1 MSKIKNEMKTNEK
14 YTFSDG
20 CHLQKRMGN
29 RFSQNKKLLLK
40 NYFGLINQ
48 EQII

>member
-1 MSKIKNEMKTNEK
+1 MKTNGK

-20 CHLQKRMGN
+20 YHLQKRMGES
-29 RFSQNKKLLLK
+29 FFQNKKLLLE

>member
-1 MSKIKNEMKTNEK
+1 MKNEMKINGK

-20 CHLQKRMGN
+20 YHLQKRMGES
-29 RFSQNKKLLLK
+29 FSRNKKLLLK

>member
-1 MSKIKNEMKTNEK
+1 MENIHS
-14 YTFSDG
+14 
-20 CHLQKRMGN
+20 QMGIIYRKEWEN

-48 EQII
+48 EKIIQSP